1 MATGDDAAAAGMAVV
16 AGTGKVKEGYIEINK
31 TRDYVAQRAKRS
43 GPNIDIY
50 VQPTAPAHAVGRIW
64 IKTS

>member
-1 MATGDDAAAAGMAVV
+1 MAAGDDAAAAGMAVLP
-16 AGTGKVKEGYIEINK
+16 GTALVKNGYVEINT
-31 TRDYVAQRAKRS
+31 TRDYVAQRAKRT
-43 GPNIDIY
+43 GPNIDMY